1 MFGGSKS
8 TRTPPSVGSPWLDP
22 PRVVESARPGHAQ
35 IAGRDRIV
43 LCSNDY
49 LGLACEPA
57 VIAAAQA
64 AASRFGSGAR
74 GSRRLGGD
82 TTLHR
87 ELEYELAD
95 FKHTE
100 AALLFGSGFACN
112 LGVIQALTGP
122 GSLVCSDELNHASI
136 VDGCRLSRATVAI
149 YRHLDMNQLERSI
162 ESHAD
167 PKTLIVTDS
176 VFSMEGDIAPL
187 DVIVKLADRHGSSVM
202 LDEAHA
208 TGVLGPMGEGSL
220 AHFGLEGSVEI
231 LVGTLGKAL
240 GSIGGYVAGS
250 RDLIDYVARNAR
262 TYLFSTSL
270 PAGAVASA
278 LASLRILR
286 QEPDRV
292 RRLWANA
299 DLLHEGLKR
308 QGFAVRDHA
317 APINPVVFSD
327 ELTAARFSDALF
339 DQGIVVQAVGPPY
352 VPSGESRLRTIV
364 SAAHTEEDI
373 AQALAAF
380 AAAAA
385 RAGLKN
391 I

>member
-1 MFGGSKS
+1 MFSAPRS
-8 TRTPPSVGSPWLDP
+8 TDMTASAGTPWLNP
-22 PRVVESARPGHAQ
+22 ARVVESARPGHAQ
-35 IAGRDRIV
+35 ISGRDRIV

-57 VIAAAQA
+57 VITASQA
-64 AASRFGSGAR
+64 AAHRFGAGAR

-100 AALLFGSGFACN
+100 AALLFSSGFACN
-112 LGVIQALTGP
+112 LGVIQALAGP
-122 GSLVCSDELNHASI
+122 GSLVCSDALNHASI

-149 YRHLDMNQLERSI
+149 YRHLDMDQLERAI
-162 ESHAD
+162 ESQVDA
-167 PKTLIVTDS
+167 KTLIVTDS
-176 VFSMEGDIAPL
+176 IFSMEGDIAPL
-187 DVIVKLADRHGSSVM
+187 DVIVNLADRHGSSIM

-208 TGVLGPMGEGSL
+208 TGVLGPRGEGSL

-231 LVGTLGKAL
+231 LMGTLGKAL

-250 RDLIDYVARNAR
+250 RDLIDYVARHAR

-270 PAGAVASA
+270 PAGAVAAA
-278 LASLRILR
+278 LVSLRILR
-286 QEPDRV
+286 QEPERV

-299 DLLHEGLKR
+299 ELLHEGLKR
-308 QGFAVRDHA
+308 QGFRVRDHA

-327 ELTAARFSDALF
+327 ELAAAQFSDALF
-339 DQGIVVQAVGPPY
+339 DQGVVVQAVGPPY

-364 SAAHTEEDI
+364 SAAHSEQDI
-373 AQALAAF
+373 SRALAAF
-380 AAAAA
+380 AAAAE
-385 RAGLKN
+385 RVGLEN
-391 I
+391 L